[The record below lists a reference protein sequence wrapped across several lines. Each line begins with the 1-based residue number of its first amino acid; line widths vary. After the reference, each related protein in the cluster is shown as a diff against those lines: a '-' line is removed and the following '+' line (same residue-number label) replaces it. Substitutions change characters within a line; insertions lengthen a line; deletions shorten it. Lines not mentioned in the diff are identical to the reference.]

1 MKRQEA
7 PGRLEVVRSF
17 VNTLDLERGVD
28 DLDTVE
34 GLAGWLAAAWSLAD
48 LPGGSPRADE
58 LSRPGG
64 SPRPPGVRPALTE
77 ADRRAA
83 VELREALR
91 DTIAGAGA
99 GAGAGV
105 AGAGAG
111 AGAFGLS
118 APGAAAPAPAGLDR
132 LNRVAARLPV
142 HLSFGAAA
150 TPQFVPERGG
160 VDAVL
165 AGLLGVVAVAAL
177 DGAWGRLKMCPA
189 EDCRW
194 VFYDHARNRTGVW
207 CQMAECGNRRK
218 VREHRSR
225 QRAASTTFHEA

>member
-28 DLDTVE
+28 ELDTVQ
-34 GLAGWLAAAWSLAD
+34 GLAGWISAVSSIAD
-48 LPGGSPRADE
+48 LPAVPT
-58 LSRPGG
+58 RPGV
-64 SPRPPGVRPALTE
+64 PPALTE

-91 DTIAGAGA
+91 DTLAGTGA
-99 GAGAGV
+99 AAAVPLGP
-105 AGAGAG
+105 
-111 AGAFGLS
+111 S
-118 APGAAAPAPAGLDR
+118 ASRVAAPAPAALDR

-142 HLSFGAAA
+142 HLRFADAA
-150 TPQFVPERGG
+150 TPQFVPERAGI
-160 VDAVL
+160 DAVL

-177 DGAWGRLKMCPA
+177 DGTWGRLKMCPA

-225 QRAASTTFHEA
+225 QRAASTAPVGS

>member
-28 DLDTVE
+28 EIDTVQ
-34 GLAGWLAAAWSLAD
+34 GLAGWIGARFSGVPPRPD
-48 LPGGSPRADE
+48 VLPSPD
-58 LSRPGG
+58 G
-64 SPRPPGVRPALTE
+64 SPRPGEPPALTE

-91 DTIAGAGA
+91 DTIAGA
-99 GAGAGV
+99 
-105 AGAGAG
+105 
-111 AGAFGLS
+111 AFGPV
-118 APGAAAPAPAGLDR
+118 APGVAAPAPAALER

-142 HLSFGAAA
+142 HLRFADAA
-150 TPQFVPERGG
+150 TPQFVPERAGI
-160 VDAVL
+160 DAVL

-177 DGAWGRLKMCPA
+177 DGTWGRLKMCPA

-225 QRAASTTFHEA
+225 QRAAPTART

>member
-17 VNTLDLERGVD
+17 VNTVDLERGVD
-28 DLDTVE
+28 ELDTVE
-34 GLAGWLAAAWSLAD
+34 GLAGWLAAASSLAA
-48 LPGGSPRADE
+48 LPAGSPRPGESPRADE
-58 LSRPGG
+58 LPRPGG
-64 SPRPPGVRPALTE
+64 SPRPGVPPALTE

-83 VELREALR
+83 VKLREALR
-91 DTIAGAGA
+91 DTIAGTGA
-99 GAGAGV
+99 AAVVPLGP
-105 AGAGAG
+105 
-111 AGAFGLS
+111 S
-118 APGAAAPAPAGLDR
+118 APGVAAPAPAALER

-142 HLSFGAAA
+142 HLRFADAA

-160 VDAVL
+160 IDAVL

-177 DGAWGRLKMCPA
+177 DGTWGRLKMCPA

-218 VREHRSR
+218 VREHRTR
-225 QRAASTTFHEA
+225 QRAASTTPREV

>member
-28 DLDTVE
+28 ELDTVE
-34 GLAGWLAAAWSLAD
+34 GLAGWLAAASSLAA
-48 LPGGSPRADE
+48 LPA
-58 LSRPGG
+58 G
-64 SPRPPGVRPALTE
+64 SPRPGVPPALTE
-77 ADRRAA
+77 TDRRAA
-83 VELREALR
+83 VEVREALR

-99 GAGAGV
+99 A
-105 AGAGAG
+105 
-111 AGAFGLS
+111 AFGPS
-118 APGAAAPAPAGLDR
+118 APGVVAPAPAGLDR

-142 HLSFGAAA
+142 HLRFADAA

-160 VDAVL
+160 IDAVL

-177 DGAWGRLKMCPA
+177 DGTWGRLKMCPA

-225 QRAASTTFHEA
+225 QRAASTTRT

>member
-28 DLDTVE
+28 EIDTVQ
-34 GLAGWLAAAWSLAD
+34 GLAGWIGARFSAEFSGV
-48 LPGGSPRADE
+48 P
-58 LSRPGG
+58 
-64 SPRPPGVRPALTE
+64 PRPDVPLALTE

-91 DTIAGAGA
+91 YTIAGTGA
-99 GAGAGV
+99 TAVVPLGP
-105 AGAGAG
+105 
-111 AGAFGLS
+111 S
-118 APGAAAPAPAGLDR
+118 APGVAAPAPAALER

-142 HLSFGAAA
+142 HLRFADAA
-150 TPQFVPERGG
+150 TPQFVPERAGI
-160 VDAVL
+160 DAVL

-177 DGAWGRLKMCPA
+177 DGTWGRLKMCPA

-218 VREHRSR
+218 VREHRLR
-225 QRAASTTFHEA
+225 RRATSTART

>member
-28 DLDTVE
+28 EIDTVQ
-34 GLAGWLAAAWSLAD
+34 GLAGWIGARFSAEFPGVPPRPDA
-48 LPGGSPRADE
+48 LPSPD
-58 LSRPGG
+58 G
-64 SPRPPGVRPALTE
+64 SPRPGELPRPGEPPALTE

-83 VELREALR
+83 VELRQALR

-99 GAGAGV
+99 GSAA
-105 AGAGAG
+105 
-111 AGAFGLS
+111 AFGPP
-118 APGAAAPAPAGLDR
+118 AHAPAALDR

-142 HLSFGAAA
+142 HLRFADAA
-150 TPQFVPERGG
+150 TPQFVPERAGI
-160 VDAVL
+160 DAVL

-177 DGAWGRLKMCPA
+177 DGTWGRLKMCPA

-225 QRAASTTFHEA
+225 QRAASTTRS

>member
-28 DLDTVE
+28 EIDTVQ
-34 GLAGWLAAAWSLAD
+34 GLAGWIAARFSAEFPGVPPRPDA
-48 LPGGSPRADE
+48 LPSPD
-58 LSRPGG
+58 G
-64 SPRPPGVRPALTE
+64 SPRPGELPRPGEPPALTE

-91 DTIAGAGA
+91 DTIAGA
-99 GAGAGV
+99 
-105 AGAGAG
+105 
-111 AGAFGLS
+111 AFGPV
-118 APGAAAPAPAGLDR
+118 APGVAAPAPAALER

-142 HLSFGAAA
+142 HLRFADAA
-150 TPQFVPERGG
+150 TPQFVPERAGI
-160 VDAVL
+160 DAVL

-177 DGAWGRLKMCPA
+177 DGTWGRLKMCPA

-225 QRAASTTFHEA
+225 QRAAPTART

>member
-28 DLDTVE
+28 ELDTVE
-34 GLAGWLAAAWSLAD
+34 GLAAWLAAQSSPAEFPGVPLRPDVLPWPGELAQ
-48 LPGGSPRADE
+48 PVE
-58 LSRPGG
+58 
-64 SPRPPGVRPALTE
+64 SPRPGVPPVLTE

-91 DTIAGAGA
+91 DTIAGTG
-99 GAGAGV
+99 
-105 AGAGAG
+105 
-111 AGAFGLS
+111 S
-118 APGAAAPAPAGLDR
+118 AAVVPLGPSGPRVAAPAPAGLTR

-142 HLSFGAAA
+142 HLNFTEAA

-160 VDAVL
+160 IDAVL

-177 DGAWGRLKMCPA
+177 DGTWGRLKMCPA

-225 QRAASTTFHEA
+225 QRASSAART

>member
-28 DLDTVE
+28 EIDTVQ
-34 GLAGWLAAAWSLAD
+34 GLAGWIGARFSAEFPGVPPRPDA
-48 LPGGSPRADE
+48 LPSPD
-58 LSRPGG
+58 G
-64 SPRPPGVRPALTE
+64 SPRPGELPRPGVPPALTE

-83 VELREALR
+83 VELRQALR
-91 DTIAGAGA
+91 DTIAGAGSA
-99 GAGAGV
+99 A
-105 AGAGAG
+105 
-111 AGAFGLS
+111 AFGPPAH
-118 APGAAAPAPAGLDR
+118 APEGLDR

-142 HLSFGAAA
+142 HLRFADAA
-150 TPQFVPERGG
+150 TPQFVSECGG
-160 VDAVL
+160 IDAVL

-177 DGAWGRLKMCPA
+177 DGTWGRLKMCPA

-225 QRAASTTFHEA
+225 QRAAATGLARP

>member
-48 LPGGSPRADE
+48 LPAGPLRADRSPALE
-58 LSRPGG
+58 ASSRPGESPRPGG
-64 SPRPPGVRPALTE
+64 SPRRPGVPPALTE

-99 GAGAGV
+99 GA
-105 AGAGAG
+105 
-111 AGAFGLS
+111 AFGPR
-118 APGAAAPAPAGLDR
+118 AHAPAGLDR

-142 HLSFGAAA
+142 HLRFADAA
-150 TPQFVPERGG
+150 TPQFVPERDG

-177 DGAWGRLKMCPA
+177 DGTWGRLKMCPA

-225 QRAASTTFHEA
+225 QRASSAART

>member
-48 LPGGSPRADE
+48 LPAGPLQSPALE
-58 LSRPGG
+58 ALSRPGE
-64 SPRPPGVRPALTE
+64 SPRPGGAPRRPGVPPALTE

-99 GAGAGV
+99 GAGAG
-105 AGAGAG
+105 
-111 AGAFGLS
+111 AFGLS
-118 APGAAAPAPAGLDR
+118 ASGVAAPAPAALDR

-142 HLSFGAAA
+142 HLSFADAT
-150 TPQFVPERGG
+150 TPQFVSEHGG

-177 DGAWGRLKMCPA
+177 DGTWVRLKMCPA

-218 VREHRSR
+218 VREHRMR
-225 QRAASTTFHEA
+225 QRTTPTIRT

>member
-28 DLDTVE
+28 ELDTVQ
-34 GLAGWLAAAWSLAD
+34 GLAGWLAAASSLAD
-48 LPGGSPRADE
+48 LPAVP
-58 LSRPGG
+58 
-64 SPRPPGVRPALTE
+64 PRPAVPPALTE

-91 DTIAGAGA
+91 DTIAGTGVA
-99 GAGAGV
+99 AGV
-105 AGAGAG
+105 PLGPAE
-111 AGAFGLS
+111 
-118 APGAAAPAPAGLDR
+118 PGVAAPAPAALDR

-142 HLSFGAAA
+142 HLRFADAA
-150 TPQFVPERGG
+150 TPQFVPERAGI
-160 VDAVL
+160 DAVL

-177 DGAWGRLKMCPA
+177 DGTWGRLKMCPA

-218 VREHRSR
+218 VREHRFR
-225 QRAASTTFHEA
+225 RRATSTAPREA